1 VQTFAQLRALSV
13 ATLLE
18 AVTPRVSTGPILD
31 GKVVPMDITA
41 AYRSGQDAG
50 VPILLGWN
58 SNEAAR
64 FIEHATLAGYA
75 ASARQSYGPLAPALL
90 RLYSAPTQTSATRA
104 AQDLMSDAGFG
115 WRSWSIAAA
124 RNKAGAAPVFLYQF
138 DDPPPKLDG
147 ARTDGAVHSDELGFV
162 WGNDDPHGRWS
173 VADRALAEHMQAYW
187 VNFLR
192 KGDPNGSGL
201 PQWDAYRTRGT
212 AVWLRCDG
220 LTVAC
225 PLRVE
230 KLLQVD
236 ELLRR

>member
-1 VQTFAQLRALSV
+1 MPGLAWRGGRHGVREGAERADRALSV

-64 FIEHATLAGYA
+64 FIDHATLSGYA

-90 RLYSAPTQTSATRA
+90 RLYPASTEAVATCA

-115 WRSWSIAAA
+115 WRSWSIAEA
-124 RNKAGAAPVFLYQF
+124 RNRAGAAPVFLYRF
-138 DDPPPKLDG
+138 DDPRRSWT
-147 ARTDGAVHSDELGFV
+147 ARGSMAPSTPMNLASYGGTTIHTDA
-162 WGNDDPHGRWS
+162 GRSPTRRWPT
-173 VADRALAEHMQAYW
+173 ACRHIGRASCARAT
-187 VNFLR
+187 
-192 KGDPNGSGL
+192 
-201 PQWDAYRTRGT
+201 RTVPVCRIGMLT
-212 AVWLRCDG
+212 AGEGLRCG
-220 LTVAC
+220 CAATA
-225 PLRVE
+225 
-230 KLLQVD
+230 
-236 ELLRR
+236 

>member
-1 VQTFAQLRALSV
+1 V

-64 FIEHATLAGYA
+64 FIDHATLSGYA

-90 RLYSAPTQTSATRA
+90 RLYPASTEAVATCA

-115 WRSWSIAAA
+115 WRSWSIAEA
-124 RNKAGAAPVFLYQF
+124 RNRAGAAPVFLYRF

-147 ARTDGAVHSDELGFV
+147 SRIHGAVHSDELGFV

-173 VADRALAEHMQAYW
+173 VADEALADRMQAYW
-187 VNFLR
+187 EGFLR

-201 PQWDAYRTRGT
+201 PHWYAYRGRGI
-212 AVWLRCDG
+212 AVWLRRDRV
-220 LTVAC
+220 TVAR